1 MKKDIYKILKS
12 YFGHNSFYEAQEKII
27 REITENR
34 KHLLVLMPT
43 GSGKSLCYQI
53 PALYFDNGTIVIS
66 PLIALMQDQVDAL
79 RKKNIPAAFINS
91 TLSKQER
98 EKRLEDFI
106 KGSIKLLYVT
116 PERFRKK
123 DFVDEIK
130 KVKIDLL
137 AVDEAHCISEWGH
150 DFRPDYSRIGEF
162 RELLGNPLTI
172 ALTATAT
179 KEVQED
185 IIAKLNIKKDEIK
198 IFHQGI
204 ERPNLRLEA
213 VDVFDDKEKLKEI
226 LSTLEKY
233 NGSGII
239 YFSLIKTLERFSEIL
254 SDKGFNHGIY
264 HGKLEDKQRKQM
276 QRDFLSDKQKLILAT
291 NAFGMGIDKPDIRFV
306 IHAEVPSSI
315 ESYYQEIGR
324 AGRDGKDSLC
334 PLLYNQEDLYTQME
348 FIKWSNPDADFYFA
362 LYNLLKRDLGLINSS
377 GIEYL
382 REQMNFK
389 NKNDFR
395 IETALAMLDRY
406 GVTEGEIEKKNL
418 KIVDELPEVLQDE
431 AYLKEKLLNDNK
443 KLLSVVNYF
452 NNENCRRVF
461 ISDYFGFSGEKPCGN
476 CDNCEFNRNKKATT

>member
-1 MKKDIYKILKS
+1 MNNKIYDILKN
-12 YFGHNSFYEAQEKII
+12 YFGFNSFKGEQEAII
-27 REITENR
+27 NR
-34 KHLLVLMPT
+34 IINKRQHSLVLMPT

-53 PALYFDNGTIVIS
+53 PALYFENSTIVIS

-98 EKRLEDFI
+98 EKRLKDFI
-106 KGSIKLLYVT
+106 DGKIKLLYVT
-116 PERFRKK
+116 PERFRKP
-123 DFVDEIK
+123 DFVEQIK

-179 KEVQED
+179 HTVQED
-185 IIAKLNIKKDEIK
+185 IIKKLNINKNEIK

-213 VDVFDDKEKLKEI
+213 VDVFDDKEKLREI
-226 LSTLEKY
+226 ISTLEKFE
-233 NGSGII
+233 GSGII

-254 SDKGFNHGIY
+254 GDKGFKHGVY
-264 HGKLEDKQRKQM
+264 HGKLEDRQRKNM
-276 QRDFLSDKQKLILAT
+276 QRDFIYGKQKLILAT
-291 NAFGMGIDKPDIRFV
+291 NAFGMGIDKADIRFV
-306 IHAEVPSSI
+306 IHVEVPSSI

-334 PLLYNQEDLYTQME
+334 LLLYNQEDLYTQME
-348 FIKWSNPDADFYFA
+348 FIKWANPDANFYFA
-362 LYNLLKRDLGLINSS
+362 LYNLLNRDLGLINSS

-389 NKNDFR
+389 NKTDFR

-406 GVTEGEIEKKNL
+406 GVTEGDIEKKNL
-418 KIVDELPEVLQDE
+418 KLVNELPEILQNDDF
-431 AYLKEKLLNDNK
+431 LKEKLLNDNK

-452 NNENCRRVF
+452 RTENCRRVF
-461 ISDYFGFSGEKPCGN
+461 ISDYFGFPGEKPCGN
-476 CDNCEFNRNKKATT
+476 CDNCTINGVVKIKE